1 MAIDNANNFSSSVYY
16 AKRNSPEIQKILLDL
31 SPSRFSV
38 QAESQSMTSSQYILP
53 IERANSSIP
62 IEEIDNKESYTFESK
77 EMKYQTQQLS
87 NFYSGF
93 PGKKKDMI
101 TKINIRKTSLTRQ
114 QLTTAHIETKE
125 RLSTK
130 IKPPISKEK
139 TISQR
144 EMKKRALKKIQDQI
158 ITLSSF
164 IPEKVVRIEEVQ
176 RESPKI
182 PINQNAESPDKFE
195 FILEEVDP
203 FPFTNLTEWLIWH
216 KNYPELAFVR
226 ETYDLEQVPEGENI
240 EVFWVNIL
248 NDPTFFNTDWQI
260 AGSTITIES
269 LKEHSQPE
277 WKPEWDIES
286 SYLDG
291 FYIFF
296 EDVYQILSQNFKG
309 IQNYNHSLLQ
319 FALKGLLLLNLAYYD
334 DQCQK
339 WFKNGTFEDLTSRL

>member
-164 IPEKVVRIEEVQ
+164 IPEKVVRI
-176 RESPKI
+176 
-182 PINQNAESPDKFE
+182 
-195 FILEEVDP
+195 
-203 FPFTNLTEWLIWH
+203 
-216 KNYPELAFVR
+216 
-226 ETYDLEQVPEGENI
+226 
-240 EVFWVNIL
+240 
-248 NDPTFFNTDWQI
+248 
-260 AGSTITIES
+260 
-269 LKEHSQPE
+269 
-277 WKPEWDIES
+277 
-286 SYLDG
+286 
-291 FYIFF
+291 
-296 EDVYQILSQNFKG
+296 
-309 IQNYNHSLLQ
+309 
-319 FALKGLLLLNLAYYD
+319 
-334 DQCQK
+334 
-339 WFKNGTFEDLTSRL
+339 